1 MDFKQL
7 FEYDKWAN
15 DRIFEA
21 LKKLP
26 SSEKQKEAERLFSH
40 LLTAQRV
47 WVNRI
52 QKQPAP
58 SEIWPYLTIK
68 EMDKLLNENPE
79 LLWQLTSKKDEVIQY
94 QNSKGDSFQNSVQE
108 ILMHV
113 VIHGQHHRAQI
124 ASLLRQ
130 SGVTPPVTDFI
141 FFLRTLEN

>member
-26 SSEKQKEAERLFSH
+26 SSEEQKETERLFSH

-52 QKQPAP
+52 QEQPTP
-58 SEIWPYLTIK
+58 PEIWPDLSVK
-68 EMDKLLNENPE
+68 EMEKLLNENLE
-79 LLWQLTSKKDEVIQY
+79 LLWQLISKKDEVIQY